1 VAQSL
6 LTPER
11 ASSTSPRSS
20 RLRTHPRTARQQE
33 ACRCCRWPA
42 RANKTWLDFAPVKPK
57 FIGRRE
63 FKNVDLATSPTTS
76 TGAVL
81 PDLGPG
87 RPFPAILTDEV
98 VGEAATKVFEE
109 GQAML
114 KKLIDGR
121 WLTANG
127 VISLLPANTVNDDD
141 IEIYTDDSRS
151 TVDFT
156 YYGLRQ
162 QA

>member
-1 VAQSL
+1 MLSL
-6 LTPER
+6 AE
-11 ASSTSPRSS
+11 
-20 RLRTHPRTARQQE
+20 
-33 ACRCCRWPA
+33 A
-42 RANKTWLDFAPVKPK
+42 RANKTLAFDGTAPVKPK

-63 FKNVDLATSPTTS
+63 FKNVDLATWPTTS

-141 IEIYTDDSRS
+141 IEIYTDDNRS